1 MLNFLLKSNLDEEI
15 ESLPTYASGQN
26 DGDER
31 IWRIWQ
37 EVRPGFS
44 VSV

>member
-15 ESLPTYASGQN
+15 ERLPTYASGQN

-31 IWRIWQ
+31 IWQ